1 MPTYKGNDGNLMQH
15 WTLCELVNI
24 AVDNGAPG
32 LHFIDAHAMAPLA
45 RQKEHSDGRFNRAE
59 FRVQRDHSPDHKWA
73 SKYEWAWH
81 HLAPSV
87 GYPNSAVFVEK
98 VWESTLSLLLC
109 ETDGPTIA
117 ELELWRD
124 RICNSE
130 RCAKVTVA
138 PGDWRN
144 TFVTGLPNPAEVGL
158 LPGSLTL
165 LSFDPYY
172 ISRHGRP
179 NPPGPN
185 IYAED
190 LRCVR
195 NQLNDVD
202 GRIVIQFST
211 YTPQNNPLKKI
222 MDMADGILTLGPDG
236 FTREARTRVG
246 DRMMSLVYTRGLDDG
261 WHRKLQGLP
270 DCFQTWLCG
279 I

>member
-1 MPTYKGNDGNLMQH
+1 MPTYKGNDGHLMQH
-15 WTLCELVNI
+15 WTLCELVKI
-24 AVDNGAPG
+24 AVDNSAPG
-32 LHFIDAHAMAPLA
+32 LNFIDAHAMAPLA
-45 RQKEHSDGRFNRAE
+45 REKEHFYDRFSRAE
-59 FRVQRDHSPDHKWA
+59 ARVQRDHAPNHEWA

-124 RICNSE
+124 RISNSE

-138 PGDWRN
+138 PGDWRK
-144 TFVTGLPNPAEVGL
+144 TFAKGLPNPAEVGL

-179 NPPGPN
+179 KPPGPN

-195 NQLNDVD
+195 NQLANPD
-202 GRIVIQFST
+202 GKIVIQLST
-211 YTPQNNPLKKI
+211 YTAQNNPLREI
-222 MDMADGILTLGPDG
+222 MDIADGILTPGPDG
-236 FTREARTRVG
+236 FTREAQTQVG
-246 DRMMSLVYTRGLDDG
+246 YHMMSLVYTRGLDHE
-261 WHRKLQGLP
+261 WRQKLQGLP
-270 DCFQTWLCG
+270 DRFQTWLG
-279 I
+279 KI